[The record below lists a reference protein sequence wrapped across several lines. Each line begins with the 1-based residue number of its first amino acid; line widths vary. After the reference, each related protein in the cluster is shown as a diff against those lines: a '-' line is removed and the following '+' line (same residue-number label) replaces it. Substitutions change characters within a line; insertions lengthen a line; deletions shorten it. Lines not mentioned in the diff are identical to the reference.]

1 METTTQNWSKKW
13 QKRLNAKSKSIKPNR
28 EIERATAEVDSI
40 QKDISQ
46 ALNNLNQT
54 KKASPEVEKS
64 RLENQKNFNK
74 IGEILTP
81 NHHIHQKISSIAAK
95 LDMPASTTVVVLDN
109 EEFIAHYD
117 TLAKEIVVSRGVLM
131 HLQSKLPNFSEDHL
145 AALLAHETEHAFAD
159 SKSVKNRQDYS
170 TAEKVMASHDPAEE
184 MRADTQGMRRAAS
197 GGYNPRAMIEI
208 LQTFGLTSGR
218 RGTTHPETIDRIRYL
233 EMRLASDEHPLA
245 NTTQKYQSFDIDFI
259 KWTKQPSDVYQ
270 TTDQFIQS
278 SFTEL
283 EEQLGKC
290 QNISDFIQTYT
301 YLVNSTYLAEAKKLK
316 DHPLLLE
323 ITVLMMACEKIRSAF
338 LSNNSDTFYYSQF
351 SDSLDHGRYQKDL
364 NRSKSTIDH
373 LAEITPTASELQK
386 YQDFLEAEKIKL
398 LQIFSFLSKESEIY
412 IDSIDQKTIDTLAS
426 SENPEKD
433 FFKKELEAI
442 ELAKIIKQAIEN
454 DTLKNPELFQ
464 KLFTEK
470 MAGLDSTTIKAD
482 RLEKNRKA
490 KAKGVRLPYEKPEDL
505 KGGVDFQ
512 DQQAFSNLQDL
523 YKYNLTLR
531 SLQKK
536 SVEQKHVDQLKAI
549 LLNAGCSETEAA
561 FFGRAFLEF
570 KSHQDISDFLA
581 NLKKSRLIF
590 LMDFFS
596 NNSVINQL
604 RLSPIRAD
612 HLGLKSS
619 QNLLTHR
626 FDIHFNYVHHFQ
638 NGGIDSVGSGM
649 QALNYIIAW
658 EYYQRFY
665 PANYFEGKEPIYH
678 PPETLGIS
686 ESEWAMLEKSGL
698 PEITVEISKLT
709 VHRVLEAKGD
719 LSKLSPYIKNHLS
732 NISHIPFEF
741 GETDLEAMIELA
753 SYGIWDDLTTQKLFA
768 PLLSEYL
775 EKSLDQRPIPSGKTL
790 DFSDP
795 EKRKVPSN
803 TVKLAKLIRE
813 LAKRSPDNFIQKDK
827 YDSPPRLSEYHLSGK
842 LQKIDLAINA
852 NNYFQIL
859 ETELAENNIIGSKL
873 WMPEERVKLT
883 KLSTAQLQK
892 LQTQPAINLPLNQE
906 FKLLINFILKSKLS
920 EHSADPYNLSKA
932 AEKFSQENVV
942 TEALYIIEGQAIGRG
957 SKVQDYIDCVN
968 EFISEQPLKQRYL
981 LAIRGIIYGDDSKA
995 EFDQLVKSQLDY
1007 QVDKQ
1012 GRDNAIYDFRKI
1024 LSETS
1029 DILYELNLDD
1039 FLEKNRTIAED
1050 YFQKK
1055 LEDFSIEERREITV
1069 KLIIGSLEDD
1079 FKQTI
1084 GTGLQLDIFHD
1095 LVWRRFN
1102 HVEESQDFLV
1112 DSNTKWRKTENPNE
1126 PVQKYLATRL
1136 RDAEEIILSQ
1146 TNLTDRIIELTRLA
1160 PEKTIVR
1167 DLYLE
1172 KFMRDALENERDQNK
1187 VVQISEQL
1195 WNLMTDKCPSRDI
1208 IAGIHLEAKFQLE
1221 PKLLREYD
1229 LAIKLINQ
1237 YLPTASFAKNYFL
1250 EKVENSSDLNIQ
1262 QLADL
1267 ISLRMSEEGKKTI
1280 TDNGMGALVVN
1291 KINEMNRAERQAF
1304 YFWITGLS
1312 KQKPQSIFELEMH
1325 TAGFADSL
1333 VKLFALLNPRE
1344 QIMMIDRLALGKEGL
1359 FDLEAVSSMEKVEA
1373 SESRITFVDQLLD
1386 KVFID
1391 QNPSTKLLKK
1401 IMKVILLEANSHKAS
1416 KILGKM
1422 TNTLIEAQLQNKKLS
1437 MPEIASLMLNEL
1449 GVVGKKVSQ
1458 SLAELEA
1465 LPADFRQEF
1474 KKTQSSAQL
1483 VPKRALADLADSY
1496 GLLEGKDGIKILSF
1510 GKMLGAASNKQ
1521 ACLLEVEITSND
1533 FALPPGK
1540 HQLVGKFKRPSAQK
1554 TSNLEAD
1561 LNLLEKA
1568 LTAITSE
1575 STFTNSL
1582 PSGFLDTI
1590 RDGVMRELDFEKEK
1604 SFSKL
1609 LHKDLKKLNQA
1620 GQEYQLGLPT
1630 IIYANADLVIETLAP
1645 GISLRDYLDQKAAQ
1659 ELPPAYQSVDQQ
1671 KVMEKVLGEAIREL
1685 LVSGNLHADL
1695 HPGNIFVSDKKQV
1708 TLIDVGMNEVLNAD
1722 QKESIAILL
1731 SGLTSGSD
1739 KLVNKALQKL
1749 GLNLPKTL
1757 NLKFNDFS
1765 NNTSKMIEASK
1776 TSNQKIP
1783 PLITSLFSAISKLST
1798 YSKELDSKAM
1808 IRILKEVGQMLLK
1821 QQVDFDFDV
1830 EFYS

>member
-1 METTTQNWSKKW
+1 METTTQNWSEKW
-13 QKRLNAKSKSIKPNR
+13 QKRLNKKSKSTKPTSKIKQV
-28 EIERATAEVDSI
+28 AEVDSI
-40 QKDISQ
+40 QKDIGQ
-46 ALNNLNQT
+46 ALANLDQI
-54 KKASPEVEKS
+54 KSVSPEVEKT

-74 IGEILTP
+74 IGEILSP
-81 NHHIHQKISSIAAK
+81 DHYIHQKVSSIAAK
-95 LDMPASTTVVVLDN
+95 LDMPAGTTVVVLDN

-131 HLQSKLPNFSEDHL
+131 HLQSKLSNFSEDHL
-145 AALLAHETEHAFAD
+145 AALLSHETEHAFAD
-159 SKSVKNRQDYS
+159 SKSTKNRQDYS

-197 GGYNPRAMIEI
+197 AGYNPRAMIEI

-259 KWTKQPSDVYQ
+259 KWTSQPSEVYQ
-270 TTDQFIQS
+270 KTEKLRQS

-283 EEQLGKC
+283 EEQLSQC
-290 QNISDFIQTYT
+290 QNISDYIQTYT
-301 YLVNSTYLAEAKKLK
+301 YHQNSIYLAEAKKLK
-316 DHPLLLE
+316 DNTLLQE
-323 ITVLMMACEKIRSAF
+323 IAVLMMACEKIRSA
-338 LSNNSDTFYYSQF
+338 LSINNSETFYYSEF
-351 SDSLDHGRYQKDL
+351 SDSFDHGRYQKDL
-364 NRSKSTIDH
+364 NKSKSHVDH
-373 LAEITPTASELQK
+373 LGDINTSATDLEK
-386 YQDFLEAEKIKL
+386 YQEFLQAEKIKL
-398 LQIFSFLSKESEIY
+398 LEIFSALIKQTEIY
-412 IDSIDQKTIDTLAS
+412 ISNLDPKAIDKLTSTEHS
-426 SENPEKD
+426 EKD
-433 FFKKELEAI
+433 GFKKELEAV
-442 ELAKIIKQAIEN
+442 ELAKEVKQSIEN
-454 DTLKNPELFQ
+454 DTLKNPDLFE

-470 MAGLDSTTIKAD
+470 MAALDSATIRAE

-490 KAKGVRLPYEKPEDL
+490 KAKGARLPYEKAEDL
-505 KGGVDFQ
+505 EGGVDFQ
-512 DQQAFSNLQDL
+512 DQQAFSNLQEL
-523 YKYNLTLR
+523 YRYNLALR
-531 SLQKK
+531 SIPKK

-549 LLNAGCSETEAA
+549 MLNAGCSEIEAA

-570 KSHQDISDFLA
+570 KSHQEISKFLA
-581 NLKKSRLIF
+581 NLEKDRLVF

-596 NNSVINQL
+596 NNSEINQL
-604 RLSPIRAD
+604 RISPIRAD
-612 HLGLKSS
+612 HLSLKSS
-619 QNLLTHR
+619 QSLVAHPFN
-626 FDIHFNYVHHFQ
+626 IHFNYVHHFP
-638 NGGIDSVGSGM
+638 NGSVDSVGSGM
-649 QALNYIIAW
+649 RALNFIIAW

-665 PANYFEGKEPIYH
+665 PAHYFEGAKPIYH
-678 PPETLGIS
+678 SPETLGIS

-698 PEITVEISKLT
+698 SGMNEEVSKLAI
-709 VHRVLEAKGD
+709 HKILDAKGD
-719 LSKLSPYIKNHLS
+719 QSKLSPYIKNHLS
-732 NISHIPFEF
+732 NLTYIPFEF
-741 GETDLEAMIELA
+741 GETNLEEMIELS
-753 SYGIWDDLTTQKLFA
+753 SYGIWDDLTTQKLFKI
-768 PLLSEYL
+768 LLSEYL
-775 EKSLDQRPIPSGKTL
+775 EKSFDQRPIPSGKTI

-795 EKRKVPSN
+795 ENRKVPAD
-803 TVKLAKLIRE
+803 TVKLARQIRE
-813 LAKRSPDNFIQKDK
+813 LAKRSPSNYISKNR
-827 YDSPPRLSEYHLSGK
+827 YDTPPTLSEYELSGK
-842 LQKIDLAINA
+842 LQKIDLAINTK
-852 NNYFQIL
+852 NFFQIL
-859 ETELAENNIIGSKL
+859 ETELAENNIIGTNL
-873 WMPEERVKLT
+873 WMSEERIKLS
-883 KLSTAQLQK
+883 KLSTTELQK
-892 LQTQPAINLPLNQE
+892 LQGQPAINLPLNQE
-906 FKLLINFILKSKLS
+906 FKLLINFILKCKLS
-920 EHSADPYNLSKA
+920 EHSVDPYNLSKSV
-932 AEKFSQENVV
+932 EKFSKKNVV
-942 TEALYIIEGQAIGRG
+942 TEALYIIEGQAMGRG
-957 SKVQDYIDCVN
+957 TKVQDYIDCVN
-968 EFISEQPLKQRYL
+968 EFILEQPLKQRYL
-981 LAIRGIIYGDDSKA
+981 LAIRSIIYGDDAKA
-995 EFDQLVKSQLDY
+995 EFDELVKTLLDY

-1012 GRDNAIYDFRKI
+1012 GRDNATYDFQKI

-1029 DILYELNLDD
+1029 DLLYDLNLED
-1039 FLEKNRTIAED
+1039 FLEKNRAIAED

-1055 LEDFSIEERREITV
+1055 LEDLSIEERREITV
-1069 KLIIGSLEDD
+1069 KLIIGSLEED

-1102 HVEESQDFLV
+1102 LVEESEDFLV
-1112 DSNTKWRKTENPNE
+1112 DGMAEWRRSKNPNE
-1126 PVQKYLATRL
+1126 PVQKYLASRL
-1136 RDAEEIILSQ
+1136 REAEDTILNQ

-1187 VVQISEQL
+1187 VLQISEQL

-1208 IAGIHLEAKFQLE
+1208 IAGIYLEAKFKHE
-1221 PKLLREYD
+1221 PKLAREYD

-1250 EKVENSSDLNIQ
+1250 EKVENSSDLSIE
-1262 QLADL
+1262 QLTEI
-1267 ISLRMSEEGKKTI
+1267 ISLRMSEEGKKDI
-1280 TDNGMGALVVN
+1280 SDNGMGALVVN

-1312 KQKPQSIFELEMH
+1312 KQKPQSIFELEMR

-1344 QIMMIDRLALGKEGL
+1344 QVLMIDRLALGKEGI
-1359 FDLEAVSSMEKVEA
+1359 FDLEAVSTMEKVEA
-1373 SESRITFVDQLLD
+1373 SESRLNFVDQLLD

-1401 IMKVILLEANSHKAS
+1401 IMKVILLEADSHKAS

-1422 TNTLIEAQLQNKKLS
+1422 TNTLIQAQLQNKKLS

-1465 LPADFRQEF
+1465 LPTDFRQEF
-1474 KKTQSSAQL
+1474 KKAQSSAQL

-1496 GLLEGKDGIKILSF
+1496 GLLDGKDGIKILSF

-1533 FALPPGK
+1533 YALPPGK

-1568 LTAITSE
+1568 LVAITSE
-1575 STFTNSL
+1575 STFANSL

-1590 RDGVMRELDFEKEK
+1590 RDSVMRELDFEKEK

-1609 LHKDLKKLNQA
+1609 LHKDLKKLDQA
-1620 GQEYQLGLPT
+1620 GKDYQLGLPT

-1685 LVSGNLHADL
+1685 LISGNLHADL

-1708 TLIDVGMNEVLNAD
+1708 TLIDIGMNEVLTPD
-1722 QKESIAILL
+1722 QRESIAILL

-1739 KLVNKALQKL
+1739 KLVKKALQKL
-1749 GLNLPKTL
+1749 GLNLPKNL

-1765 NNTSKMIEASK
+1765 NNTSKMIDASK
-1776 TSNQKIP
+1776 ESNQKIP

-1808 IRILKEVGQMLLK
+1808 IRILKEVGEMLVK
-1821 QQVDFDFDV
+1821 QKVGFDFEFEV
-1830 EFYS
+1830 EM